1 MAYMYLQQTQG
12 KPVGINRQRR
22 EISRWGNYGSS
33 TPFMKGSNKKKKKKQ
48 SRVRRIF
55 SNSDTHTMPEK
66 SKCLPMKL
74 KENFQ

>member
-33 TPFMKGSNKKKKKKQ
+33 TPFMKGSNKKKKKKNNQ
-48 SRVRRIF
+48 ELEGS
-55 SNSDTHTMPEK
+55 
-66 SKCLPMKL
+66 
-74 KENFQ
+74 FQTVIPIPCQKKVSVYLWN